1 MAGTVVWLVLLG
13 LGVVWEVVCHRSGGR
28 WTGIGTIG
36 ARVWM
41 YRPGRIVL
49 IAVWAFVGWH
59 VFARYTLP
67 G

>member
-1 MAGTVVWLVLLG
+1 MAGTVAWLVLLG
-13 LGVVWEVVCHRSGGR
+13 LGAVWEVVCRRSGGR
-28 WTGIGTIG
+28 WTSLG
-36 ARVWM
+36 AVGGRLWTHL
-41 YRPGRIVL
+41 PGRIIL